1 MCCLFQIFGNEI
13 NTFRIRRARCLR
25 GDNLPFRINQNKAG
39 DAGDTIKVGKVR
51 TKILRPFRLVGFQ
64 LCTPVFFF
72 RSTEML
78 IGTMRLS
85 PLKCWASFSM
95 YGISSQHGP
104 HQVAQMSR

>member
-64 LCTPVFFF
+64 LCTPVFFLPVDGNAD
-72 RSTEML
+72 RYDAVVTLKML
-78 IGTMRLS
+78 G
-85 PLKCWASFSM
+85 KFSM